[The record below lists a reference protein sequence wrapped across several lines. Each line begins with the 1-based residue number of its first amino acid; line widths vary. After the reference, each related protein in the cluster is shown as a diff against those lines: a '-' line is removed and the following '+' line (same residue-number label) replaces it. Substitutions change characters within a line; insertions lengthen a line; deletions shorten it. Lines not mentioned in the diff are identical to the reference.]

1 MSARTRASSA
11 AAGGGDSFLV
21 VAALDTPAKLKSR
34 ADYVCDG
41 TNVTGGDEVEI
52 NTALGVSNVVIL
64 CPGTFWTS
72 QPIVM
77 ASNKGLIGG
86 GAGCQIKFRNG
97 INATRNMIV
106 NSDPT
111 NGNDHITIRNLKL
124 DGNKANN
131 TGNQEGIWFTMV
143 GSGVGATAKA
153 GCIIEGCFIEN
164 FNSLGI
170 DLEGIDASH
179 RCTGNKVISNTLIA
193 NDDIQI
199 YVLYADNNVISN
211 NIVQGGNSDG
221 ISLDD
226 TCDGNVI
233 SDNICQGNTNA
244 GIDLYG
250 SSYNTVS
257 GNVCQDNNQNGIQL
271 AGGAHDNVIVANHC
285 QGNRFEGIYIHSCQN
300 NTISGNTCQGN
311 DDSGIYLNTAS
322 NSNTISGNNC
332 QGNDYDGIEIN
343 NSLYNTVSGNTC
355 QGNGVP
361 SAYAGIYVWSLS
373 HNNIVIGN
381 IVRGSG
387 ASGICIST
395 SNNNVVSGNF
405 CTENSQETGNTY
417 DDILIEGSDRNN
429 VEGNVCRA
437 GALVKKPQYGINIT
451 SGTGNMLTDNDLY
464 NDGFGTGTLRDAGT
478 ATITVSNRGYNPKG
492 NVANPY
498 PVAAGNLSDSAAA
511 QAFPTSATNYTVS
524 ESPKLI
530 TIYGGTITSVSI
542 DGVATGQAGAASF
555 AAYRLEP
562 GQVLNV
568 VWTVQPSSVVYAT

>member
-1 MSARTRASSA
+1 MSAKTRASS

-21 VAALDTPAKLKSR
+21 VAALDTPAVLKAR

-41 TNVTGGDEVEI
+41 TNLTGGDEVEI

-64 CPGTFWTS
+64 CPGTYWTS
-72 QPIVM
+72 QAIVM
-77 ASNKGLIGG
+77 ASYKSLVGG
-86 GAGCQIKFRNG
+86 GAGCCIKFRNG
-97 INATRNMIV
+97 INADRNMIV
-106 NSDPT
+106 NSDPV

-131 TGNQEGIWFTMV
+131 TGGQEAIWFTMV

-164 FNSLGI
+164 FKSIGI

-179 RCTGNKVISNTLIA
+179 RCTGNKVIGNTLIA
-193 NDDIQI
+193 NGYAQI

-211 NIVQGGNSDG
+211 NIIQGSSRDG
-221 ISLDD
+221 ISLD
-226 TCDGNVI
+226 TCDNNVI
-233 SDNICQGNTNA
+233 SDNICQENIGSD
-244 GIDLYG
+244 GIVLYV

-257 GNVCQDNNQNGIQL
+257 GNVCQDNASNGIDITTNS
-271 AGGAHDNVIVANHC
+271 HDNTIVANHC
-285 QGNRFEGIYIHSCQN
+285 RGNDYEGIYVHVSQYN
-300 NTISGNTCQGN
+300 AISGNTCQGN
-311 DDSGIYLNTAS
+311 GDSGIYLHNAS
-322 NSNTISGNNC
+322 NNNTVSGNMC
-332 QGNDYDGIEIN
+332 QGNDYDGIEVESSLN
-343 NSLYNTVSGNTC
+343 NAVSGNTV
-355 QGNGVP
+355 QGNGIP
-361 SAYAGIYVWSLS
+361 SAYAGIYVWSS
-373 HNNIVIGN
+373 GHGNTVSGN

-395 SNNNVVSGNF
+395 SDNNVVSGNF

-417 DDILIEGSDRNN
+417 DDILIAGSNRNN

-437 GALVKKPQYGINIT
+437 GALANKPQYGINIT
-451 SGTGNMLTDNDLY
+451 SGTGNMVTDNDLY
-464 NDGFGTGTLRDAGT
+464 NDGFGTGTLADAGIT
-478 ATITVSNRGYNPKG
+478 TIIISNLGYNPKG

-498 PVAAGNLSDSAAA
+498 SVVAGYLKDSAAA

-530 TIYGGTITSVSI
+530 TIYAGTITSVSI

-562 GQVLNV
+562 GQILNV